1 MTSTESPSL
10 EDRVTRLETTL
21 EKAIM
26 LLEHYPWGKMIL
38 KMLGE
43 S

>member
-1 MTSTESPSL
+1 MTPTETPSL
-10 EDRVTRLETTL
+10 EERVTRLETTL

-26 LLEHYPWGKMIL
+26 LLEHYPWGKKL
-38 KMLGE
+38 LEKLRE